1 MTLETLLYAAL
12 LVVVGAAIC
21 VVLGGWVVGR
31 LIGRC
36 LEDEPTDNGIRGAG
50 RAIGWAERSLI
61 FVFILADAPT
71 AIGLLV
77 AAKSIMRIGEIT
89 EQHDSD
95 DDKENEDD
103 EEDSDADEP
112 PRPRIVAEYVIF
124 GTLASFAWG
133 VSVSYLV
140 RWILITWIL

>member
-1 MTLETLLYAAL
+1 MTLETLIYATL
-12 LVVVGAAIC
+12 LVLAGAAVCI
-21 VVLGGWVVGR
+21 VLGGWVVGK

-89 EQHDSD
+89 DDELEEED
-95 DDKENEDD
+95 DDDD
-103 EEDSDADEP
+103 T

-133 VSVSYLV
+133 VSTAYFC
-140 RWILITWIL
+140 RWILITWII